1 MGQYAEIRQQ
11 LLERREELAIRLERI
26 KANLTTRRSAD
37 SAEAAQ
43 ELENAEVVDALGNET
58 RRELSQIAIA
68 LDKMD
73 QDTYGTCDD
82 CGTAIPPA
90 RLKIQPF
97 ATRCVA
103 CATAVESRGH

>member
-1 MGQYAEIRQQ
+1 MGEYANIRSE
-11 LLERREELAIRLERI
+11 LLARREELVTRLERI

-58 RRELSQIAIA
+58 QRELSQIAIA

-73 QDTYGTCDD
+73 QETYGTCDD
-82 CGTAIPPA
+82 CGTAIPLA
-90 RLKIQPF
+90 RLEAQPF
-97 ATRCVA
+97 ATRCID
-103 CATAVESRGH
+103 CAAAEERRGH